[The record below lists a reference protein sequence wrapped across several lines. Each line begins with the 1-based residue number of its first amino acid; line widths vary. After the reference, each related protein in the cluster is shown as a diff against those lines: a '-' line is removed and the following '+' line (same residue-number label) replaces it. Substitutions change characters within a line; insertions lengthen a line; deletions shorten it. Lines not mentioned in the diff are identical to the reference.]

1 MTSTHTRAHP
11 YMPNSVPA
19 VQQEMLDRI
28 GVASIEELFEQIP
41 SSHRLDRPLDLPRAL
56 RSEAELRRHLRDMLA
71 KNETCETNLS
81 FLGGGCWQH
90 HVPAVCDE
98 LVGRAEFLTPVWGTP
113 ASDHGRNQTWFE
125 FCSQIG
131 ELVGMDFVGL
141 PVYSWGCAAGHAI
154 RMASRITGRH
164 EVLIPRSIDP
174 ERLAVIR
181 TFCEPPE
188 MAGHIDVTL
197 VDFDRDTGRIDLAGL
212 EGKVSNATAAVYF
225 DNPSYLGVIEA
236 DAAQIAELA
245 REHGAQ
251 VIVGVDPISL
261 GVLAAP
267 ADLGADLVVGTM
279 QPLGLHMSCGG
290 GSGGFIAS
298 RDEEEYARQYPTL
311 NLTLADTLAP
321 GERGFGITLFEQS
334 SYGSRER
341 GNDWTGNSVYLWMVA
356 SAAYLA
362 LAGPAGMRELG
373 ELIVQRSHY
382 AARGLSAIGGV
393 RIAFPDGF
401 FKEFVVN
408 FDGTGKSVAE
418 INSALRRHAI
428 FGGRDLSPFFP
439 ELGQSAL
446 YCVTEVHT
454 QRDMDRLVEAVR
466 EATRA

>member
-1 MTSTHTRAHP
+1 M
-11 YMPNSVPA
+11 
-19 VQQEMLDRI
+19 
-28 GVASIEELFEQIP
+28 
-41 SSHRLDRPLDLPRAL
+41 
-56 RSEAELRRHLRDMLA
+56 
-71 KNETCETNLS
+71 
-81 FLGGGCWQH
+81 
-90 HVPAVCDE
+90 
-98 LVGRAEFLTPVWGTP
+98 
-113 ASDHGRNQTWFE
+113 
-125 FCSQIG
+125 
-131 ELVGMDFVGL
+131 
-141 PVYSWGCAAGHAI
+141 
-154 RMASRITGRH
+154 
-164 EVLIPRSIDP
+164 
-174 ERLAVIR
+174 
-181 TFCEPPE
+181 
-188 MAGHIDVTL
+188 
-197 VDFDRDTGRIDLAGL
+197 
-212 EGKVSNATAAVYF
+212 
-225 DNPSYLGVIEA
+225 
-236 DAAQIAELA
+236 
-245 REHGAQ
+245 
-251 VIVGVDPISL
+251 IVGVDPISL

-298 RDEEEYARQYPTL
+298 RDEERYARQYPTL

-382 AARGLSAIGGV
+382 AARGLSAIDGV
-393 RIAFPDGF
+393 RVAFPDGF

-454 QRDMDRLVEAVR
+454 QRDIDRLVEAVR